1 MSTDGPKIDYVCKR
15 ARELA
20 AEGKKTII
28 WSCFV
33 QNVELIALRLK
44 DLGAEFIHGGVDAGD
59 ENEMD
64 TREGK
69 IKRFH
74 DDSSCMVLAAN
85 PAACSEGISLHK
97 VCQNAIYLD
106 RSFNAAHYLQSED
119 RIHRLGLAPD
129 AHPIVEF
136 VECENS
142 IDQVV
147 RERLAYKVK
156 MMADALNDSSLKIDP
171 NGFEYDQEDADENEI
186 SMDDAKAII
195 AYFFNYY
202 E

>member
-1 MSTDGPKIDYVCKR
+1 M
-15 ARELA
+15 L
-20 AEGKKTII
+20 I

-33 QNVELIALRLK
+33 RNVELIAFRLK
-44 DLGAEFIHGGVDAGD
+44 DLGAEFIHGKVDAGD
-59 ENEMD
+59 ETELD

-74 DDSSCMVLAAN
+74 TDKNCMVLVAN

-119 RIHRLGLAPD
+119 RIHRLGLPKD
-129 AHPIVEF
+129 AQPTVEF

-147 RERLAYKVK
+147 RERLAFKVK
-156 MMADALNDSSLKIDP
+156 SMANALNDSSLKVDP
-171 NGFEYDQEDADENEI
+171 NGFDYDDEDSDMNELNI
-186 SMDDAKAII
+186 DDAKAII
-195 AYFFNYY
+195 AYFFG
-202 E
+202 EK